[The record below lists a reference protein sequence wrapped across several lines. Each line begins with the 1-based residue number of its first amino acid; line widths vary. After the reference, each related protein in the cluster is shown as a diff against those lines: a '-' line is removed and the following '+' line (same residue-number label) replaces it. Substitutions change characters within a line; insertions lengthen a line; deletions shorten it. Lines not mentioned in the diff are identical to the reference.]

1 MATTNIQTFSGD
13 VDVTS
18 NILMS
23 GEVFIKTNDGNGKV
37 GIGLNA
43 GLTNQ
48 GANAVAVGNSAGATS
63 QGASAVAV
71 GERAGVTSQGNNT
84 VAVGYEAGKTDQGSS
99 AVAVG
104 NQAGETSQG
113 NNAVAIG
120 KRAGRNSQG
129 GAAIA
134 LGPDAGQTA
143 QGGSAVA
150 IGEQAALTSQ
160 GTSAVAIGDQ
170 TARYNQGANAVAVGN
185 DAGLTSQG
193 EAAVAVGGAAGQT
206 AQGGSAVAIG
216 EQAALTSQGASA
228 VAIGDQTARYNQGAN
243 AVAVG
248 TDAGLTSQGEQAV
261 AVGRGAG
268 LTSQGLRAVAV
279 GHAAGETSQ
288 GNQAVA
294 MGYST
299 GRYNQ
304 GVNAVAVGVTA
315 GQTSQ
320 GGSATAVGVGAGG
333 TAQGGNAVAMGNAA
347 GGTSQGTSAVAVGA
361 LAGQTSQGDSATAV
375 GRDAGRYNQGVSAV
389 AVGEQAGRT
398 SQGDYAVGVGY
409 GAGQSYQG
417 DNAVAVGNKAGLTSQ
432 GDSAVAVGRV
442 AGETSQ
448 GDYAVAVGNA
458 AGRHNQSTNAVAV
471 GRTAGATSQGAS
483 AVAVGQDAARYN
495 QGTSAVAVGNQ
506 AGQTSQGAS
515 AVAVGVAAGNTSQG
529 DNAVAVGNTAGQT
542 SQGNQA
548 TAVGTETGRSNQ
560 GLQSTAVGHAAGN
573 ASQGASATAVGS
585 LSGFTAQGGN
595 ATAVGRQAGQTSQGA
610 SAVAVGIQA
619 GQDYQGD
626 YAVAV
631 GQAAGYQSQGNYATA
646 VGINAGQTA
655 QGLSAT
661 AVGVNAGLT
670 SQGVRGVAVGDG
682 AGTTAQGDYAV
693 AVGYLAGQISQHD
706 NSIVLNAS
714 GAVLNTAQAS
724 SFYVKPVRGGNIAAS
739 ALAYTSAGEV
749 VEETNIHFD
758 TNGAIGIG
766 EASPSS
772 KLTVNEIPV
781 HRHTYDHS
789 LAPMT
794 ITNRTPTSNS
804 ALNDPKDVLNL
815 AREGTEA
822 EAFGA
827 RATFKL
833 SRWENSDVNSRTR
846 LDLNLAHDYY
856 NEPHIMT
863 FRSDGNVGIGTQN
876 PDKGNLSIYGLGA
889 DPYFTGFSEGDYA
902 DATDFTGLAHFHS
915 SGSHGVIRISNSADK
930 TGTTRIDFNTR
941 LGAYWGT
948 NTPSNSYFRGTA
960 PTAGRIMVSGEI
972 DDNYEDSYM
981 TFHTCRDLRVDG
993 QGGTGNLYERMRITS
1008 EGDVGIGTTEPSAKL
1023 DVFSSS
1029 TDPGAVPTLHVGDGA
1044 IDYGDYGMLQLT
1056 RSPSAGGSKAHA
1068 AFIRSGNSVFGMGF
1082 HNNTNTFGF
1091 WPSFSTVTNTPT
1103 MSFTS
1108 GGNVGIGTASPDDV
1122 FETYDSVGRI
1132 KITRSANTNIFGCA
1146 LDFALLNSANA
1157 KKTYARIGGSIA
1169 DNTSGSEDGFL
1180 SFQIITNG
1188 ALGDSYQQDKMRITS
1203 DGNVG
1208 IGVTN
1213 PVAALDFGSS
1223 VRNRIINLWGSDT
1236 GGDSSTSYYGFG
1248 VNSGTLRYNV
1258 DVPTSTHKFYGG
1270 STEFGYVNNATGFVN
1285 SFTGQHKSF
1294 PHESLFGKTSD
1305 DLCGLIVSASGEYIS
1320 INDKV
1325 PQKGQGAIQV
1335 SEAIPTVKLSTSEKD
1350 KKVFGVIS
1358 DVEDV
1363 ETSQRHDHYGAFVS
1377 TFEKEQGDSRIYVN
1391 SIGEGAMWVVNTA
1404 GPLESGDY
1412 ITTSNVAGYGQRQ
1425 ESDSLKNYTVAKIT
1439 MDCDFV
1445 PATQPIQIIKKEL
1458 SNVNYWV
1465 KTTYSNV
1472 SLEEYSNLAEENRTT
1487 EDETYYTKDV
1497 ERKYTYKPTVT
1508 VTVDDAWDDV
1518 SIFPSDV
1525 TYAEWS
1531 NLEANVQNTYTL
1543 TYTQN
1548 DYESMRYEKTTVSN
1562 VTAEDAWDAVHIE
1575 PPGVTYAEYSN
1586 LESNVQNTYTLT
1598 YTKSVTM
1605 ATTPAYYSNLA
1616 PEEQNTYSLVY
1627 TKTVTENV
1635 EAGTE
1640 GADAHVRTIYK
1651 KIEREDTKE
1660 ERDDEEWV
1668 LDVRQELV
1676 NVLDEHGQ
1684 LQWEDDP
1691 SGATEKAYKIR
1702 YLDVSGQI
1710 TDEANAVHTAAFVGV
1725 TYHCG

>member
-13 VDVTS
+13 VEVTS

-37 GIGLNA
+37 GIGL
-43 GLTNQ
+43 
-48 GANAVAVGNSAGATS
+48 S
-63 QGASAVAV
+63 
-71 GERAGVTSQGNNT
+71 
-84 VAVGYEAGKTDQGSS
+84 
-99 AVAVG
+99 
-104 NQAGETSQG
+104 
-113 NNAVAIG
+113 
-120 KRAGRNSQG
+120 
-129 GAAIA
+129 
-134 LGPDAGQTA
+134 
-143 QGGSAVA
+143 
-150 IGEQAALTSQ
+150 
-160 GTSAVAIGDQ
+160 
-170 TARYNQGANAVAVGN
+170 
-185 DAGLTSQG
+185 
-193 EAAVAVGGAAGQT
+193 
-206 AQGGSAVAIG
+206 
-216 EQAALTSQGASA
+216 
-228 VAIGDQTARYNQGAN
+228 
-243 AVAVG
+243 
-248 TDAGLTSQGEQAV
+248 
-261 AVGRGAG
+261 
-268 LTSQGLRAVAV
+268 
-279 GHAAGETSQ
+279 
-288 GNQAVA
+288 
-294 MGYST
+294 
-299 GRYNQ
+299 
-304 GVNAVAVGVTA
+304 
-315 GQTSQ
+315 
-320 GGSATAVGVGAGG
+320 
-333 TAQGGNAVAMGNAA
+333 
-347 GGTSQGTSAVAVGA
+347 
-361 LAGQTSQGDSATAV
+361 
-375 GRDAGRYNQGVSAV
+375 
-389 AVGEQAGRT
+389 
-398 SQGDYAVGVGY
+398 
-409 GAGQSYQG
+409 
-417 DNAVAVGNKAGLTSQ
+417 
-432 GDSAVAVGRV
+432 

-448 GDYAVAVGNA
+448 GDYATAVGNQAGATSQGSYATAVGNSAGRYNQGSLSVAIGQNAGNTSQGVNAVAVGNA
-458 AGRHNQSTNAVAV
+458 AGYTSQGTSAVALGYAAGESSQGNSATAV
-471 GRTAGATSQGAS
+471 GNLAGYSAQGAS
-483 AVAVGQDAARYN
+483 AVAVGSETGRTS
-495 QGTSAVAVGNQ
+495 QGTNAVAVGRLAGYSVQ
-506 AGQTSQGAS
+506 GSAAVAVGYVAGQTSQGTNAVAMGREAGKTS
-515 AVAVGVAAGNTSQG
+515 QGGATVAVGYVAGLTAQG
-529 DNAVAVGNTAGQT
+529 T
-542 SQGNQA
+542 QA
-548 TAVGTETGRSNQ
+548 TALGY
-560 GLQSTAVGHAAGN
+560 AAGY
-573 ASQGASATAVGS
+573 S
-585 LSGFTAQGGN
+585 AQGC
-595 ATAVGRQAGQTSQGA
+595 
-610 SAVAVGIQA
+610 
-619 GQDYQGD
+619 

-631 GQAAGYQSQGNYATA
+631 GQAAGYQSQAALTVAVGAAAGNKDQGSYAVAVGHQAGSNNQSNYAVAVGVSAGLTSQGTFTTA
-646 VGINAGQTA
+646 VGANAGYSAQRTNAVAVGYAAGFHDQSEYSVGVGAVAAYTNQGTSAVAVGNNAGNNAQGSQSTALGERAGYINQGTRAVAVGSTSAYSNQGDGAIAVGTGSGEVNQGSYAVSVGWTAGSNNQGDYSTAVGYYAGWDSQGIDALALGVAAGQTSQGAGATTAGPYAGKTNQSGFCVAVGYAAGQSYQGASAVAVGYQAGRYNQSVNAVAVGYAAGQTA

-670 SQGVRGVAVGDG
+670 SQGSHSVAVGRNAGNDNQGASAVAVGDN
-682 AGTTAQGDYAV
+682 AGLTSQGNNSVAIGNQAGETSQDRKSV
-693 AVGYLAGQISQHD
+693 AVGRLAGQSYQGSQAVAMGLNAGQTSQGDNAIAVGVKAGQISQHD
-706 NSIVLNAS
+706 NSIVLNAT
-714 GAVLNTAQAS
+714 GAALNTAQAS
-724 SFYVKPVRGGNIAAS
+724 SFYVKPVRGGNIAAN

-815 AREGTEA
+815 AREGTAA

-863 FRSDGNVGIGTQN
+863 FRSDGNVGVGTDSPTGKLQIRSN
-876 PDKGNLSIYGLGA
+876 PSSINATNTASLISNAAINISSYLDPTDYLSIGLLGA
-889 DPYFTGFSEGDYA
+889 TYSPEG
-902 DATDFTGLAHFHS
+902 
-915 SGSHGVIRISNSADK
+915 N
-930 TGTTRIDFNTR
+930 N
-941 LGAYWGT
+941 
-948 NTPSNSYFRGTA
+948 
-960 PTAGRIMVSGEI
+960 
-972 DDNYEDSYM
+972 
-981 TFHTCRDLRVDG
+981 
-993 QGGTGNLYERMRITS
+993 
-1008 EGDVGIGTTEPSAKL
+1008 PSAYMQVHWDTTVSPL
-1023 DVFSSS
+1023 TSSLLLN
-1029 TDPGAVPTLHVGDGA
+1029 P
-1044 IDYGDYGMLQLT
+1044 
-1056 RSPSAGGSKAHA
+1056 
-1068 AFIRSGNSVFGMGF
+1068 
-1082 HNNTNTFGF
+1082 
-1091 WPSFSTVTNTPT
+1091 
-1103 MSFTS
+1103 S
-1108 GGNVGIGTASPDDV
+1108 GGNVGIGTTSPSYKLDIHDNTKALMRLKCNATSGDGDAILYIDSSQTGESDIDFMHDGALNWRLRTGDAAGTNFQIHDDDDTARFVIKQDGNVGIGTTNPLSLLTIKTNYSGGESSGLCLDSYDGSVYNFRLYSFVQSAGNVGWKFRVNNGASSVDALTLGSTGNVGIGTTSPDDV

-1188 ALGDSYQQDKMRITS
+1188 ALGDGYEQDKMRITS

-1236 GGDSSTSYYGFG
+1236 GGEDSTNFYGFG
-1248 VNSGTLRYNV
+1248 INNSTLRYNV